1 MWDASTELELG
12 EPGRALPH
20 MQRALAAIQKAR
32 QAERLYLRGQP
43 PAVVVD
49 LNKVRLTGKDK
60 GSASRRRPLVAR
72 DSANQARADRFV
84 NIAELAEHAPSAA
97 ADSLLL
103 LRIDVL
109 SDNPALAAALSDAS
123 TALRR
128 GRSDDANLALA
139 RARRTLS
146 GAPVARDSIARWSVV
161 P

>member
-1 MWDASTELELG
+1 
-12 EPGRALPH
+12 
-20 MQRALAAIQKAR
+20 
-32 QAERLYLRGQP
+32 LYLRGQP

-60 GSASRRRPLVAR
+60 GKPSARRPLSAS

-84 NIAELAEHAPSAA
+84 SIAELATRTPAAA

-109 SDNPALAAALSDAS
+109 PDNPPLAAALSDAAN
-123 TALRR
+123 ALRR
-128 GRSDDANLALA
+128 GKSDEATLALT
-139 RARRTLS
+139 RARRSLS
-146 GAPVARDSIARWSVV
+146 GAPVARDSIARWGIV

>member
-1 MWDASTELELG
+1 MWDASTALEIG
-12 EPGRALPH
+12 EPGSALPH
-20 MQRALAAIQKAR
+20 MRRALAAIQKAR

-60 GSASRRRPLVAR
+60 GSNSKRRPIVAI
-72 DSANQARADRFV
+72 DTVNQVRADRFV
-84 NIAELAEHAPSAA
+84 NIVELASHAAAAA

-109 SDNPALAAALSDAS
+109 SDNAALAAALGDAAS
-123 TALRR
+123 AIRGGKSQDLMPALT
-128 GRSDDANLALA
+128 
-139 RARRTLS
+139 RARRALS
-146 GAPVARDSIARWSVV
+146 GAPVARDSIARWSIV